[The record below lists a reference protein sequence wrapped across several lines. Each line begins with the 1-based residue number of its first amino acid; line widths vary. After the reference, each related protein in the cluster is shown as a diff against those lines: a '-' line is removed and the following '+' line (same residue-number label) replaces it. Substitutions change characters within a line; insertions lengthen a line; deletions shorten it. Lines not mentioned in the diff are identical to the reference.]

1 MLHIKVYKLNL
12 CNHEN
17 EIFICC
23 VVPHDGLSIGR
34 SAEIYKFQN
43 TKLSDEKRID
53 ALLEELMLEEKIAL
67 LGSDLAVPRLGI
79 LSCRHHE
86 GLHGL
91 ALGGPAA
98 WGGRKKGEDGKIIPT
113 DRPTTIFPQS
123 YGAGRYVGC
132 GLSEKSG
139 EQASR

>member
-1 MLHIKVYKLNL
+1 MKSLFVVL
-12 CNHEN
+12 CLTMAY
-17 EIFICC
+17 
-23 VVPHDGLSIGR
+23 LSVG
-34 SAEIYKFQN
+34 AQKIYKFQN

-98 WGGRKKGEDGKIIPT
+98 WGGRKKGEDGKNN
-113 DRPTTIFPQS
+113 S
-123 YGAGRYVGC
+123 Y
-132 GLSEKSG
+132 
-139 EQASR
+139 